1 MGTVWS
7 FVILDRGGGM
17 EESQAGRRGQDG
29 VNIVQVILGIVMV
42 TVGRQYTDD
51 CPNGAANYLV
61 VSGAIIL
68 ISNLVR
74 LVLVCGHSCVGS
86 VVVFGSYSTWTY
98 TPSEDK
104 ETDNPHY
111 CNYTAF
117 TAAFVILV
125 VNWILMPFI
134 VICTYLTCLC
144 DTYW

>member
-29 VNIVQVILGIVMV
+29 VNIVQVIMGIVMV

-74 LVLVCGHSCVGS
+74 LVLVCGHSCVVRLVGS
-86 VVVFGSYSTWTY
+86 STCPTAVSAYSPLQQEDSHLY
-98 TPSEDK
+98 PSV
-104 ETDNPHY
+104 Y
-111 CNYTAF
+111 SSG
-117 TAAFVILV
+117 
-125 VNWILMPFI
+125 
-134 VICTYLTCLC
+134 LC
-144 DTYW
+144 GGVW